1 MQVTRRWVMIAGAA
15 TFLSGCMNGGLPL
28 ASEARS
34 TSVDPALMPHP
45 NAAYDAWV
53 AAFRGRAEA
62 AGISTTTLNSAF
74 RGAGYLPG
82 VVERD
87 RKQTEFTRSLQDY
100 LAIMASDEKVSTGRS
115 KLASHRA
122 LLGEIEGRYGVP
134 AHVVAAIWGVESRY
148 GARRGDI
155 SVISATSTLAF
166 DGRRGG
172 FFEKQLI
179 AALKILQNGDVSGS
193 NMTGSW
199 AGAMGHTQFIP
210 TTYQAYA
217 VDFRGDGRRDIWSED
232 PTDAL
237 ASAGAYLGKSGWQR
251 GQKWGVEV
259 QLPAGFNAGLA
270 GRGVKKSP
278 GDWAAL
284 GVKAASGGSLPNH
297 GAGSILIPMGTN
309 GPAFL
314 VFRNFSVILRYNNS
328 ENYALGVGHLSD
340 RLAGAGPIR
349 SSFPPDEYGLRI
361 ADRKRLQARLTAAGY
376 DTGGADGVLGKKTEA
391 AIRAYQQAKGL
402 PVTGVPSRELLA
414 HLG

>member
-1 MQVTRRWVMIAGAA
+1 MQVTRRWVLITGAA
-15 TFLSGCMNGGLPL
+15 TFLSGCMNGGLPS
-28 ASEARS
+28 ASGGGS
-34 TSVDPALMPHP
+34 TRVDPALLPQP
-45 NAAYDAWV
+45 NAGWDAWV
-53 AAFRGRAEA
+53 AAFRGRAGA
-62 AGISTTTLNSAF
+62 AGISDATLNQAF

-100 LAIMASDEKVSTGRS
+100 LAIMASDEKITNGRS
-115 KLASHRA
+115 KLNTHRA

-134 AHVVAAIWGVESRY
+134 ANVLTAIWGVESRY
-148 GARRGDI
+148 GAGRGDI
-155 SVISATSTLAF
+155 SVISATSTLAY
-166 DGRRGG
+166 DGRRGA

-179 AALKILQNGDVSGS
+179 AALKILQNGDVSAARL
-193 NMTGSW
+193 TGSW

-217 VDFRGDGRRDIWSED
+217 VDFRGDGRRDIWSDD

-237 ASAGAYLGKSGWQR
+237 ASAGAYLSKSGWQR
-251 GQKWGVEV
+251 GQKWGLEV
-259 QLPAGFNAGLA
+259 RLPSGFNAGLA
-270 GRGVKKSP
+270 GRNVKKSV
-278 GDWAAL
+278 GEWAAL

-297 GAGSILIPMGTN
+297 GAGSILIPMGAN

-328 ENYALGVGHLSD
+328 ESYALGVGHLSD
-340 RLAGAGPIR
+340 RIAGGGAIR
-349 SSFPPDEYGLRI
+349 SSYPPDKYGLRI

-376 DTGGADGVLGKKTEA
+376 DAGTADGVLGKKTEA

-402 PVTGVPSRELLA
+402 AVTGEPSQALLA